1 MRTARGIMGI
11 LILFCF
17 QVPLEN
23 EVITFGLI
31 MYNIVVVIASLLLL
45 APWRDTNESKL

>member
-1 MRTARGIMGI
+1 MRIARGIMGI

-17 QVPLEN
+17 QVPTEN

-31 MYNIVVVIASLLLL
+31 MYNIVVVISALLLIS
-45 APWRDTNESKL
+45 PWKDIK

>member
-1 MRTARGIMGI
+1 MRIARGIMGI

-23 EVITFGLI
+23 EVITFSMI
-31 MYNIVVVIASLLLL
+31 MYNIVVVISSLLLL
-45 APWRDTNESKL
+45 APWKDIK